1 MSIVLQCQTLRCF
14 TIDGNNT
21 VSQVDLKINYD
32 KFKINVLNKKGDKK
46 NGFLS
51 AIANVFVSKDSDK
64 SEGDF
69 REGSGEVKRD
79 KTKSF
84 FNYLWLNAEK
94 GLKSSLTG
102 GKN

>member
-1 MSIVLQCQTLRCF
+1 MS
-14 TIDGNNT
+14 
-21 VSQVDLKINYD
+21 
-32 KFKINVLNKKGDKK
+32 VLNKKGNKK

-51 AIANVFVSKDSDK
+51 AIANIFISKDSDK
-64 SEGDF
+64 SEQEF
-69 REGSGEVKRD
+69 RKGSGEVTRD

-84 FNYLWLNAEK
+84 FNYLWLNAQK